1 VNRVNSLVF
10 FSFEGEKS
18 LFFFLDE
25 MSQLVSDLTKSIRQT
40 QRRIDESSKDFIQIQ
55 QINQKLIDFERLFI
69 NEHSK

>member
-1 VNRVNSLVF
+1 
-10 FSFEGEKS
+10 
-18 LFFFLDE
+18 